1 MMVMQRC
8 AIYAVVNYSL
18 HKIQTGS
25 VMQKLNVPF
34 NIALLHLTPE
44 KLQRVKQVKAL
55 DIFDGATTNFHPD
68 GLFSTE
74 IFGRVGDE
82 RRNLMFGYIDIKAPI
97 FHPLVYSAIIK
108 LKRLYGEIMS
118 GKVWALWDDNKKDF
132 IKGKP
137 SEGAR
142 TGYAFFLEHWKD
154 IVYEGTPS
162 DLLKSRITEQN
173 DSEQKL
179 YEQATA
185 TSNMRIEYIK
195 LVEKNKEI
203 AMTRNVVVMPA
214 GLRDIEIDEL
224 GRKSEDE
231 INTLYRK
238 FIALSNV
245 IVESSIATNPEVI
258 DKPRFD
264 MQLNFVTLYEMI
276 ESLIKG
282 KKKLFLGKVASR
294 RIFNGTRNVITAM
307 NTAVTVLGKKGT
319 PDFNS
324 TIIGLYQYL
333 QASLPVSVS
342 QVRKFLEPMFP
353 DVNMPAIL
361 VDPKTLRPRDVF
373 LHVRYYDKWA
383 TNEGIEKVIGSFK
396 EEDIRNQPL
405 MIDGYYL
412 GLIYLG
418 PDGTFKVFNDI
429 NQLPP
434 SRLREHVRPLT
445 LTDLFY
451 LSVYRHFGKY
461 PIFVTRYPIT
471 GIGSIYPS
479 KTHLRVT
486 VTYEE
491 RRMLDEMWADAGD
504 NNIAYEFPIQGA
516 AFVNSLIPHTS
527 HLQRLTADF
536 DGDTSSGNIAY
547 SDEAMANA
555 EKFFKTKKAYVGTDG
570 KFLYSCA
577 VDTVELVLHS
587 MTGDPV
593 RPKVGN
599 ESFSLKDT
607 DQVKDNNVFNYEGNT
622 YSLPDV
628 LDMIQHKQPESIS
641 MASIDQNV
649 DDSLDIACVA
659 QADTTI
665 PLIGIREGNGSLSG
679 EYIKIVNDPYR
690 LKKIY
695 DQGSGTAQVI
705 FIDQDTLDIARLSN

>member
-1 MMVMQRC
+1 
-8 AIYAVVNYSL
+8 
-18 HKIQTGS
+18 
-25 VMQKLNVPF
+25 MQKLPVPF
-34 NIALLHLTPE
+34 NISLLNLTPD
-44 KLQRVKQVKAL
+44 KLKRVKQVKAL

-82 RRNLMFGYIDIKAPI
+82 RRSLMFGYIDIKAPI
-97 FHPLVYSAIIK
+97 FHPLVYMALIK
-108 LKRLYGEIMS
+108 LKRMYGDIMA
-118 GKVWALWDDNKKDF
+118 GKVWALWDDGKKDF
-132 IKGKP
+132 VKAKP
-137 SEGAR
+137 NEGAR

-154 IVYEGTPS
+154 LNFGETTPTVPTYRDGAS
-162 DLLKSRITEQN
+162 ENAYADSNIATNIT
-173 DSEQKL
+173 
-179 YEQATA
+179 T
-185 TSNMRIEYIK
+185 TSNIRAEYIK
-195 LVEKNKEI
+195 LVNKNKDI
-203 AMTRNVVVMPA
+203 ALTSNVVVMPA

-231 INTLYRK
+231 INSLYRK

-245 IVESSIATNPEVI
+245 IVETSLDINPEVI
-258 DKPRFD
+258 DKPRYD
-264 MQLNFVTLYEMI
+264 MQLNFVALYDMI

-319 PDFNS
+319 PGFNS
-324 TIIGLYQYL
+324 TILGLYQYL
-333 QASLPVSVS
+333 QASLPVSVA
-342 QVRKFLEPMFP
+342 QVRDFLAPMFP
-353 DVNMPAIL
+353 DVNSPAIL
-361 VDPKTLRPRDVF
+361 VDPKTWRPRDVF

-383 TNEGIEKVIGSFK
+383 TTEGIEKVIASFK

-412 GLIYLG
+412 GLLYLG

-429 NQLPP
+429 SQLPP

-451 LSVYRHFGKY
+451 LAVYRHFAKY

-491 RRMLDEMWADAGD
+491 RHMLGDDWTDAGED
-504 NNIAYEFPIQGA
+504 YVAYEFPVQGA

-527 HLQRLTADF
+527 HLARLTADF

-547 SDEAMANA
+547 SDEAINEAA
-555 EKFFKTKKAYVGTDG
+555 KFFQTKKAYVGTDG

-587 MTGDPV
+587 MTGEPV
-593 RPKVGN
+593 MPEVAT
-599 ESFSLKDT
+599 ESRSIMDALEDYQEEAENICNFQGFKYNLNDIR
-607 DQVKDNNVFNYEGNT
+607 
-622 YSLPDV
+622 
-628 LDMIQHKQPESIS
+628 DMINHREPEMVS
-641 MASIDQNV
+641 MHSIDHHV
-649 DDSLDIACVA
+649 KEDLEPARVHA
-659 QADTTI
+659 ADLNTS
-665 PLIGIREGNGSLSG
+665 LIGYREGAGMLSG
-679 EYIKIVNDPYR
+679 EMIFIVDGDYQ
-690 LKKIY
+690 LKKFY
-695 DQGSGTAQVI
+695 DQGAAEVPVI
-705 FIDQDTLDIARLSN
+705 FIDQDTLDIARVGD